1 MKKHPEI
8 FKIIR
13 NGESD
18 TLEFK
23 SSFSNEHLRTINSSW
38 DFYPDPNH
46 GIDHISVEKVRQ
58 FILKAEQQLQT
69 KIGLEPL
76 TFLSKFEF
84 IRNKQLTFGGYL
96 LFVKDY
102 CPISDVQVGRFKSET
117 MIIDSMSL
125 SSDLFTEVDEILFFI
140 RKHLMVE
147 YIITGEAQRKERF
160 DYPVDA
166 IREIV
171 INMVVHRD
179 YRDSNQSIIKIF
191 DDRIEF
197 YNPGGL
203 FGGITI
209 DDLLSGNYTSQS
221 RNKLIAKAFKEVGLI
236 ERYGSGIQ
244 RILKIVEEYGGI
256 EITFEE
262 VFNGFRV
269 ILIKKAK
276 VLNGGDIVD
285 ETGDV
290 GKDVGKDVTKDYPA
304 VTLNV
309 PSQDTPQDTP
319 QVTPQDTP
327 QDTPQVTPQVQGL
340 VGILEEA
347 MTREE
352 MQKMLR
358 ITNRKYFRENYL
370 KPALKSGLIEIT
382 IPDKPNCE
390 NY

>member
-1 MKKHPEI
+1 M
-8 FKIIR
+8 
-13 NGESD
+13 
-18 TLEFK
+18 
-23 SSFSNEHLRTINSSW
+23 
-38 DFYPDPNH
+38 
-46 GIDHISVEKVRQ
+46 
-58 FILKAEQQLQT
+58 
-69 KIGLEPL
+69 
-76 TFLSKFEF
+76 
-84 IRNKQLTFGGYL
+84 
-96 LFVKDY
+96 
-102 CPISDVQVGRFKSET
+102 
-117 MIIDSMSL
+117 
-125 SSDLFTEVDEILFFI
+125 
-140 RKHLMVE
+140 
-147 YIITGEAQRKERF
+147 
-160 DYPVDA
+160 
-166 IREIV
+166 
-171 INMVVHRD
+171 
-179 YRDSNQSIIKIF
+179 
-191 DDRIEF
+191 
-197 YNPGGL
+197 
-203 FGGITI
+203 
-209 DDLLSGNYTSQS
+209 
-221 RNKLIAKAFKEVGLI
+221 I